1 MKPWTD
7 TAAVGKPA
15 PRVDA
20 FERVTGTAV
29 YSLDLQ
35 LPGMLHAA
43 IVRCPHA
50 HARVRRVDMEEA
62 RKMPGVRAVLTADS
76 PGAKIP
82 WYDGDKG
89 PVSTLFDPHCRYEG
103 DEVAAVAAD
112 TETQA
117 REAARA
123 VVVEY
128 EELPFVLD
136 PVEAVKPGAPQVL
149 GPGNRAGAPEVYNRG
164 DVKRG
169 FADADTV
176 IEQEFSTS
184 CQLHVP
190 MEVHG
195 SVTQWEGNHL
205 TVWDTTQG
213 VFDIQHSLAQSL
225 KLPQSSVR
233 VISHYMGGGFG
244 SKLELGKYTVIA
256 ALLARRTGKP
266 VKLFLSREE
275 TFLCVGNRPANRIR
289 VKAGVKKDGT
299 LTALDATLTGVCGA
313 YPDGATSG
321 YLLMDLYRCA
331 NVHVEEST
339 VHIHAGRSRAF
350 RAPGF
355 PQCAWALEQ
364 TMDMLAEKIGLD
376 PVELRLKNLSPVS
389 QLRGDIP
396 YTSNGLDRCL
406 TEGAAKFGWAE
417 ARRRPRS
424 EGAIVR
430 GVGMAAGMWGWE
442 GDPQSTVFV
451 KLFSDGSVNLN
462 MGASDLGT
470 GMKTVAALIVSE
482 ELGVPADRIQIENA
496 DTGTT
501 QYTPGSGGS
510 QTTLVNSPAIRA
522 AAEDVRRLL
531 IELAAVEMKC
541 PADELSMG
549 GGRVFR
555 TSKPDEGKAIAEL
568 KSLEQRQVLVGI
580 GRRAPHPVGK
590 IPLPFC
596 TNFAEVEVNLRTGE
610 IRVLRLLGGHDSGRV
625 MSLLTYENQVFGG
638 MLMGL
643 GLSLTEQRVLD
654 RQKGRMVNANWHD
667 YKIPTALDVP
677 LESTCVPIDPHDTE
691 CNTTG
696 TKGLGEPA
704 TITTAAAIANAIYH
718 ATGIRVTE
726 APVTPARM
734 LRLIA
739 ANRQKG
745 QTS

>member
-50 HARVRRVDMEEA
+50 HARVKRVDMEKA

-76 PGAKIP
+76 PGAKVP
-82 WYDGDKG
+82 WYAGEKG
-89 PVSTLFDPHCRYEG
+89 PVSVLFDPHCRYEG
-103 DEVAAVAAD
+103 EEVAAIAAD
-112 TETQA
+112 TATQA
-117 REAARA
+117 RDAAAA

-128 EELPFVLD
+128 EELPFVID
-136 PVEAVKPGAPQVL
+136 PVEAVKPGAPEVL

-164 DVKRG
+164 DVKTG

-176 IEQEFSTS
+176 IEQEFATS

-195 SVTQWEGNHL
+195 SVAQWEGSRL

-225 KLPQSSVR
+225 NLPQSSVR

-256 ALLARRTGKP
+256 ALLARRTGTP

-299 LTALDATLTGVCGA
+299 LTALDATLTGVSGA

-331 NVHVEEST
+331 NVHVEESSIY
-339 VHIHAGRSRAF
+339 IHAGRSRAF

-389 QLRGDIP
+389 QLRGNIP

-406 TEGAAKFGWAE
+406 TEGASKFGWAE
-417 ARRRPRS
+417 ARRRPRA

-430 GVGMAAGMWGWE
+430 GVGMAAGMWGYE
-442 GDPQSTVFV
+442 GEPQSTVIL

-482 ELGVPADRIQIENA
+482 ELGVPTDRIQIENA

-541 PADELSMG
+541 PADDLSMG

-555 TSKPDEGKAIAEL
+555 TSKPDDGKAIAEL

>member
-7 TAAVGKPA
+7 TAAVGKPS

-20 FERVTGTAV
+20 AERATGSAV
-29 YSLDLQ
+29 YTLDLQ

-50 HARVRRVDMEEA
+50 HARVKRIDTGKA
-62 RKMPGVRAVLTADS
+62 SKMPGVRAILTGES
-76 PGAKIP
+76 PGAKVP
-82 WYDGDKG
+82 WYAGQKG
-89 PVSTLFDPHCRYEG
+89 PVSSLFDPHCRYEG
-103 DEVAAVAAD
+103 EEVAAIAAD
-112 TETQA
+112 TRTQA

-128 EELPFVLD
+128 EVLPFVID
-136 PVEAVKPGAPQVL
+136 PVEALKPGAPAVL
-149 GPGNRAGAPEVYNRG
+149 EPGNRVGAPDIYNRG
-164 DVKRG
+164 DVKKG
-169 FADADTV
+169 FAEADAV
-176 IEQEFSTS
+176 YEHEFSTS
-184 CQLHVP
+184 CQMHSP
-190 MEVHG
+190 MEVHC
-195 SVTQWEGNHL
+195 SVAHWEGQRL
-205 TVWDTTQG
+205 TVWDSTQG
-213 VFDIQHSLAQSL
+213 VFDIQRSLAQSL
-225 KLPQSSVR
+225 GLAQSSVR

-244 SKLELGKYTVIA
+244 SKLELGKYTAIA
-256 ALLARRTGKP
+256 ALLARRTGDP
-266 VKLFLSREE
+266 VKISLSREE

-299 LTALDATLTGVCGA
+299 LTALDASLTGVSGA

-331 NVHVEEST
+331 NVHVEETS
-339 VHIHAGRSRAF
+339 VYVNAGRSRPF

-364 TMDMLAEKIGLD
+364 SMDELAGKIGMD

-389 QLRGDIP
+389 QLRGNIP
-396 YTSNGLDRCL
+396 YTSNALDRCL
-406 TEGAAKFGWAE
+406 AEGARKFGWEE
-417 ARRRPRS
+417 ARRRSRPA
-424 EGAIVR
+424 GAIVR

-442 GDPQSTVFV
+442 GEPQATVVV

-462 MGASDLGT
+462 MGAADLGT

-482 ELGVPADRIQIENA
+482 ELGVPLDRIQIENA

-501 QYTPGSGGS
+501 QYAPASGGS
-510 QTTLVNSPAIRA
+510 QTTLVSSPAIRA
-522 AAEDVRRLL
+522 AAEDVRSQLL
-531 IELAAVEMKC
+531 EMAAVELKL
-541 PADELSMG
+541 PAGELSLG

-555 TSKPDEGKAIAEL
+555 SAKPDEGKPVGQL
-568 KSLEQRQVLVGI
+568 KSLEQRSVIVGI
-580 GRRAPHPVGK
+580 GRRAPHPSGK

-596 TNFAEVEVNLRTGE
+596 ANFAEVEVNLRTGE
-610 IRVLRLLGGHDSGRV
+610 IRVLRLTGAHDSGRV

-667 YKIPTALDVP
+667 YKIPTALDAP
-677 LESTCVPIDPHDTE
+677 LESTCLPIDPHDTE

-696 TKGLGEPA
+696 TKGLGEPS
-704 TITTAAAIANAIYH
+704 TIPAAAAIANAIYN
-718 ATGIRVTE
+718 ATGIRVTD
-726 APVTPARM
+726 APVTPDRM

-745 QTS
+745 QGS

>member
-1 MKPWTD
+1 VK
-7 TAAVGKPA
+7 
-15 PRVDA
+15 
-20 FERVTGTAV
+20 
-29 YSLDLQ
+29 
-35 LPGMLHAA
+35 
-43 IVRCPHA
+43 
-50 HARVRRVDMEEA
+50 RVDMEKA

-76 PGAKIP
+76 PGAKVP
-82 WYDGDKG
+82 WYAGDKG

-103 DEVAAVAAD
+103 EEVAAVAAD
-112 TETQA
+112 TEAQA
-117 REAARA
+117 HDAARA

-128 EELPFVLD
+128 EELPFVID
-136 PVEAVKPGAPQVL
+136 PVAAVKPGAPEVL
-149 GPGNRAGAPEVYNRG
+149 GPGNLAGPPDIYNRG
-164 DVKRG
+164 DVKQG
-169 FADADTV
+169 LAEADAV
-176 IEQEFSTS
+176 LEQEFTTS
-184 CQLHVP
+184 CQMHAP
-190 MEVHG
+190 MEVHC
-195 SVTQWEGNHL
+195 SVAQWEGNHL

-213 VFDIQHSLAQSL
+213 VFDIQHSIAQSL
-225 KLPQSSVR
+225 NLPQSSVR
-233 VISHYMGGGFG
+233 VISHFMGGGFG

-256 ALLARRTGKP
+256 ALFARRTGKP
-266 VKLFLSREE
+266 VKAALSREE

-299 LTALDATLTGVCGA
+299 LTALDATLTGVAGA

-321 YLLMDLYRCA
+321 YLLQDLYHCA

-339 VHIHAGRSRAF
+339 VYIHAGRSRAF

-364 TMDMLAEKIGLD
+364 IMDMLAVKIGLD
-376 PVELRLKNLSPVS
+376 PVELRLKNLSAVS
-389 QLRGDIP
+389 QSRGNIP

-424 EGAIVR
+424 EGAVVR

-442 GDPQSTVFV
+442 GEPQSTVFV

-462 MGASDLGT
+462 MGASDIGT
-470 GMKTVAALIVSE
+470 GMKTVAALILSE
-482 ELGVPADRIQIENA
+482 ELGVPPERVQIEHA

-501 QYTPGSGGS
+501 QYAPTSGGS

-522 AAEDVRRLL
+522 AAEDVRRQLM
-531 IELAAVEMKC
+531 ELASVEMKC
-541 PADELSMG
+541 PAEDLTMR

-555 TSKPDEGKAIAEL
+555 TSKPDEGKQIAEL

-580 GRRAPHPVGK
+580 GRRAPHPEGK

-691 CNTTG
+691 CNSTG

-704 TITTAAAIANAIYH
+704 TITTAAAIANAVYH

-745 QTS
+745 QMS